1 MSPVGGYATSTAFPQ
16 GMLTL
21 VSNCIDR
28 LNVYNS
34 AAHFGECA
42 GSEAGIAWKDILN
55 LLYELLGKKPAYREH
70 THTHTHPYR
79 PLDINSHHCAALCS
93 RCAFCVPVA
102 ECGQLVALPAY
113 ALSHRDA
120 AH

>member
-1 MSPVGGYATSTAFPQ
+1 MTLCPWIVLVCVPQ

-42 GSEAGIAWKDILN
+42 GSEAGAAWKDILN
-55 LLYELLGKKPAYREH
+55 LLYELLGKLLKQLPHIHKHAH
-70 THTHTHPYR
+70 T
-79 PLDINSHHCAALCS
+79 CAHS
-93 RCAFCVPVA
+93 
-102 ECGQLVALPAY
+102 
-113 ALSHRDA
+113 
-120 AH
+120 

>member
-1 MSPVGGYATSTAFPQ
+1 MYPSSVQSLSPWGGLLTASVHQ

-42 GSEAGIAWKDILN
+42 GSEAGAAWKDILN
-55 LLYELLGKKPAYREH
+55 LLYELLGEPGLRTLTHRRTHRRVGSEPAVS
-70 THTHTHPYR
+70 P
-79 PLDINSHHCAALCS
+79 
-93 RCAFCVPVA
+93 
-102 ECGQLVALPAY
+102 
-113 ALSHRDA
+113 
-120 AH
+120 